1 METINE
7 IQLLLRRAEA
17 CRDNAAVTRRVTRN
31 YSTEA
36 RRPYEEQTARLH
48 EQACSL
54 EETARRLADRL
65 ALSRRPIEPTESQ
78 AEEARLILRLA
89 RG

>member
-1 METINE
+1 MEAINE
-7 IQLLLRRAEA
+7 IQFLLRRAET

-31 YSTEA
+31 YSAEA
-36 RRPYEEQTARLH
+36 RQSFGEQTARLH

-65 ALSRRPIEPTESQ
+65 ALSRRPIDPAGNQ

-89 RG
+89 RE